1 MTAMMMIINNVDNYE
16 YGCPM
21 EDLGVLFPIETM
33 PYVLTISNPTYP
45 QRELEWD
52 LCRGYVQ

>member
-1 MTAMMMIINNVDNYE
+1 MMIINNVDNYD